1 MDTVKDEAK
10 RLAEKHYEIEVGIRS
25 IILLRQQTDNNDD
38 GDKKIALL
46 EINEN
51 TVPTGIMPLEF
62 RPAPESGFHYP
73 SIIVEVTPEEFERI
87 KTKELLLPDGWSMGE
102 EIPRPYASNGR

>member
-1 MDTVKDEAK
+1 MDTVDQEAR
-10 RLAEKHYEIEVGIRS
+10 RLAEKHYEIESGVRS
-25 IILLRQQTDNNDD
+25 IILLRQRANGQLQAEE
-38 GDKKIALL
+38 KIALL

-87 KTKELLLPDGWSMGE
+87 KTKELSLPDGWSMGE
-102 EIPRPYASNGR
+102 EIPRPHMANGR